1 METVEQV
8 KARLEQMLKPGRL
21 AHSYG
26 VAKEARRL
34 ASRYGADPER
44 AYYAGLCHDICKNMP
59 MEEQLQWI
67 KRSAIILDDAF
78 WRQPPIWHGFA
89 AAQYIKEQMGVETED
104 ILQSVRY
111 HTTGRANM
119 SLLEKI
125 IFTADLTE
133 QGRDYPDVETVRTL
147 ADQSLDQA
155 MLYILRYTLEKLLVD
170 GGPICRD
177 SWEAYNQLILVQT
190 SKKSLKKE

>member
-8 KARLEQMLKPGRL
+8 KMRMERMLKPDRL

-26 VAKEARRL
+26 VAEEARRL
-34 ASRYGADPER
+34 AGRYGADPQQ

-59 MEEQLQWI
+59 LEEQLQWI
-67 KRSAIILDDAF
+67 KRSAIILDSAF
-78 WRQPPIWHGFA
+78 YQQPPIWHGFA
-89 AAQYIKEQMGVETED
+89 AAQYLREEMGVEDDD
-104 ILQSVRY
+104 ILQAVRY
-111 HTTGRANM
+111 HTTGRAGM

-133 QGRDYPDVETVRTL
+133 RGRDYSDVETVRTL
-147 ADQSLDQA
+147 ADRSLEQA
-155 MLYILRYTLEKLLVD
+155 VLYILRYTLRKLLVN

-177 SWEAYNQLILVQT
+177 AWEAYNQLVLAQT
-190 SKKSLKKE
+190 TENL